1 MIEVAR
7 LIDVSLRHTA
17 HALLRGRRSIRYYG
31 PDLPP
36 AEVLDRIFTSAAMA
50 PSAHN
55 RQPWRYV
62 VVTDARS
69 KERLAEVMS
78 VRLAADRRRDGDDEE
93 AIQRDVIRSL
103 DRIIGAPV
111 LIVVAMTLKEM
122 DTYPDESRAR
132 AEHLMAVQ
140 STAMATQNL
149 LLAAHAEGLGACWM
163 CAPLFCPSEVRHVLH
178 VPEDWLPQGLI
189 TVGYPVRQGRLRPR
203 KAISDFVLF
212 TSPSSDQG
220 LSR

>member
-1 MIEVAR
+1 
-7 LIDVSLRHTA
+7 
-17 HALLRGRRSIRYYG
+17 
-31 PDLPP
+31 
-36 AEVLDRIFTSAAMA
+36 
-50 PSAHN
+50 
-55 RQPWRYV
+55 
-62 VVTDARS
+62 
-69 KERLAEVMS
+69 
-78 VRLAADRRRDGDDEE
+78 
-93 AIQRDVIRSL
+93 
-103 DRIIGAPV
+103 

-122 DTYPDESRAR
+122 DTYSDESRAR